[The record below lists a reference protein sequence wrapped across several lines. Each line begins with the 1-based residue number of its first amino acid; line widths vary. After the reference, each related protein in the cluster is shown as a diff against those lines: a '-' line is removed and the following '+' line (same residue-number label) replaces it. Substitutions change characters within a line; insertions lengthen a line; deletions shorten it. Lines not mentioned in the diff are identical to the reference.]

1 MSIAVMILGESGTGK
16 STSLRNL
23 DPSKTLL
30 IQAVPKPLP
39 FKSKG
44 WLKGS
49 EGNETGSIYVNDNAN
64 KIIAAMT
71 KTSRPII
78 IIDDFQYTMSNEFMR
93 RVTDKVSGAG
103 AFDKF
108 NEIAHSAWSILCAAS
123 GLESW
128 KRVYFLSHTDTNDQG
143 RTKAKTIGKLLDDK
157 ITIEGLVS
165 IVLRTG
171 VTNGSYYFRTR
182 NDGADTT
189 KTPMDMFAD
198 EQIPNDLA
206 QVDQAI
212 CDFYSINQ
220 TA

>member
-1 MSIAVMILGESGTGK
+1 MSIATMILGESGTGK

-23 DPSKTLL
+23 PPEQVLL
-30 IQAVPKPLP
+30 IQAVSKPLP

-44 WLKGS
+44 WVKGA
-49 EGNETGSIYVNDNAN
+49 EGNASGSIYVNDNAQ
-64 KIIAAMT
+64 KIIAAMN
-71 KTSRPII
+71 KTSRSII

-93 RVTDKVSGAG
+93 RVTEKTSGSG

-108 NEIAHSAWSILCAAS
+108 NDIAHSAWATLCAAS
-123 GLESW
+123 SLESW
-128 KRVYFLSHTDTNDQG
+128 KRVYFLSHTETNDQG

-189 KTPMDMFAD
+189 KTPLGMFD
-198 EQIPNDLA
+198 EEQIPNDLA
-206 QVDQAI
+206 QVDSSI
-212 CDFYSINQ
+212 CDFYQIQ
-220 TA
+220 QPA